1 MAKGDFDQNVTL
13 SVLDRLIDR
22 EPKNPTAEARL
33 SRAQSIRILRAA
45 VKRDLEW
52 LLNTRRIKEESVDA
66 TSELTRSLFNY
77 GLPDLTNFTMASTR
91 DQNKLSWLLEA
102 TVAVFEPRLINPK
115 VFMEP
120 IEPGSKQLRFRI
132 DGLLDMDPAPERV
145 TFDTVLDLTSQAYL
159 VKGDGGA

>member
-33 SRAQSIRILRAA
+33 SRAQSVRILRAA

-66 TSELTRSLFNY
+66 NSELTRSLFNY
-77 GLPDLTNFTMASTR
+77 GLPDLTNFSMSSTR